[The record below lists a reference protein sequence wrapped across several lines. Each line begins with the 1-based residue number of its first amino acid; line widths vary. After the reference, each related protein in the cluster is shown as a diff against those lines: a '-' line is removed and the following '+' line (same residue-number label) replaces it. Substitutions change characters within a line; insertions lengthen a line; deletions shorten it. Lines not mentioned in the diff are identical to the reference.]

1 MEPISRSLEG
11 VTKRPDFQK
20 RLERMQQH
28 VMADKDVQA
37 FLKEQK
43 DVIDQSMIDRGLNK
57 LYEFVQQSKK
67 CAFCSEDKQTNNL
80 LEGYHPKLVI
90 NGRSI
95 DIEYYECPEKRKL
108 DQQKKQQSLMKSM
121 YIQKDLL
128 GATFQQIDI
137 TDPSRLSMFQH
148 VTDFLKSYNETGKGK
163 ALYLYGKFG
172 IGKTFILAAIANELA
187 EKEYSSMIVYVP
199 EFVRELKN
207 SLQDKSLEEKLN
219 MVKTTPVLMLDDI
232 GAESMTSWV
241 RDEVIGTVL
250 QHRMSQQL
258 PTFFSSNFS
267 PDELKHHFTYSQR
280 GEKEEVKAARLME
293 RILFLASPIRLDGEN
308 RRHS

>member
-20 RLERMQQH
+20 RLERMQQQ
-28 VMADKDVQA
+28 VMADEDVQA

-43 DVIDQSMIDRGLNK
+43 DVINQSMIDRGLNK
-57 LYEFVQQSKK
+57 LYEFVQQSKQ
-67 CAFCSEDKQTNNL
+67 CAFCSKDSRTNSL

-108 DQQKKQQSLMKSM
+108 DRQKRQKSLMKSM
-121 YIQKDLL
+121 YIQQDLL

-137 TDPSRLSMFQH
+137 TDPSRLGIFQH

-163 ALYLYGKFG
+163 GLYLYGKFG

-207 SLQDKSLEEKLN
+207 SLQDQSLEAKLN
-219 MVKTTPVLMLDDI
+219 MVKTTPVLMLDD
-232 GAESMTSWV
+232 
-241 RDEVIGTVL
+241 IGTVL

-293 RILFLASPIRLDGEN
+293 RILYLASPVRLDGEN
-308 RRHS
+308 RRRS

>member
-20 RLERMQQH
+20 RLERMQQQ

-37 FLKEQK
+37 FLKEQN
-43 DVIDQSMIDRGLNK
+43 DVINQSMIDRGLNK
-57 LYEFVQQSKK
+57 LYEYVQQSKQ
-67 CAFCSEDKQTNNL
+67 CAFCSKDNKTNSL

-108 DQQKKQQSLMKSM
+108 DRQKRQKSLMKSM

-137 TDPSRLSMFQH
+137 TDPSRLGIFQH

-163 ALYLYGKFG
+163 GLYLYGKFG

-207 SLQDKSLEEKLN
+207 SLQDQSLEEKLN

-293 RILFLASPIRLDGEN
+293 RILYLASPVRLDGEN
-308 RRHS
+308 RRRS

>member
-20 RLERMQQH
+20 RLERMQQQ
-28 VMADKDVQA
+28 VMADEDVQA

-43 DVIDQSMIDRGLNK
+43 DVINQSMIDRGLNK
-57 LYEFVQQSKK
+57 LYEFVQQSKQ
-67 CAFCSEDKQTNNL
+67 CAFCSKDSRTNSL

-108 DQQKKQQSLMKSM
+108 DRQKRQKSLMKSM
-121 YIQKDLL
+121 YIQQDLL

-137 TDPSRLSMFQH
+137 TDPSRLGIFQH

-163 ALYLYGKFG
+163 GLYLYGKFG

-207 SLQDKSLEEKLN
+207 SLQDQSLEAKLN

-250 QHRMSQQL
+250 QHRMSQQR

-293 RILFLASPIRLDGEN
+293 RILYLASPVRLDGEN
-308 RRHS
+308 RRRS